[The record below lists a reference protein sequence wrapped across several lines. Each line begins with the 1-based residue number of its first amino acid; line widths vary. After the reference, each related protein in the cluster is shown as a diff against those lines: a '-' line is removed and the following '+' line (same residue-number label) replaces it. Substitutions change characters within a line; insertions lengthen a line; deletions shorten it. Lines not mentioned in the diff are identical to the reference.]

1 LEGAI
6 VTDADARPGW
16 TPDDLSAATDESV
29 DHLAE
34 LANDGLLI
42 RRADGQY
49 DSDSLNRVQLIR
61 FVRDRGIDQA
71 QLAAAVDAQGDLL
84 GVFDGLSTAEP
95 TNMTLQ
101 QAGSQVGLPPD
112 LMAELIEILGWDAD
126 AMASNEDVDALG
138 LFVQAVSTGLE
149 REPLLQL
156 VRVYAD
162 LLDRLADAEVRIFHE
177 YVHEQFRARGLAGH
191 ELLKATESLGKPLL
205 ELVEPAVIYFH
216 RRAWLRVNGEDLLR
230 HLMEETTP
238 STPTPGETVAT
249 VLFIDLAGFTSLTV
263 AMGDAAAADVLRRF
277 GSMVRASAG
286 ENSGRIVKQ
295 IGDAFMLTFTQ
306 AGDAIDFGLD
316 IGHRVAGESQFPS
329 AHVGAHTGAVL
340 FREGDYVGGAVNLAA
355 RVASAS
361 GAGQFL
367 ITEAVQAAAR
377 QGTDAELTP
386 LPPRP
391 LKGVAE
397 PVNLIDVR
405 PKGDVGREHQRDL
418 VCGMRLDPADV
429 ATVTR
434 WQGRSYSFCSQE
446 CADIFAEAPERYAVK
461 ETRV

>member
-1 LEGAI
+1 M
-6 VTDADARPGW
+6 TDAEPGW

-42 RRADGQY
+42 RREDGRY
-49 DSDSLNRVQLIR
+49 DTDSLNRVQLVQ
-61 FVRDRGIDQA
+61 FVRGRGVDHA
-71 QLAAAVDAQGDLL
+71 QLAAAVNAQGDLL

-95 TNMTLQ
+95 THLTLQ
-101 QAGSQVGLPPD
+101 QAGSQAGLPPD

-126 AMASNEDVDALG
+126 AMATSEDVDALE

-156 VRVYAD
+156 IRVYAD

-177 YVHEQFRARGLAGH
+177 YVHEQFRAQGLDGP

-205 ELVEPAVIYFH
+205 ELVEPAVLYFH
-216 RRAWLRVNGEDLLR
+216 RRAWQRVNAEDLLR

-249 VLFIDLAGFTSLTV
+249 VLFIDLAGFTPLTV
-263 AMGDAAAADVLRRF
+263 AMGDAAAADVLGRF
-277 GSMVRASAG
+277 GAMVRASA
-286 ENSGRIVKQ
+286 SQHHGRIVKQ
-295 IGDAFMLTFTQ
+295 IGDAYMLTFTQ
-306 AGDAIDFGLD
+306 AGDAIDFGLE
-316 IGHRVAGESQFPS
+316 IGQRVAEESQFPS
-329 AHVGAHTGAVL
+329 AHIGAHTGTVL
-340 FREGDYVGGAVNLAA
+340 FRDGDYVGGAVNLAA
-355 RVASAS
+355 RVASAG

-367 ITEAVQAAAR
+367 ITDAVRTAA
-377 QGTDAELTP
+377 GEVPDAEFTA
-386 LPPRP
+386 LPART
-391 LKGVAE
+391 LKGIVD
-397 PVNLIDVR
+397 PVDLIDVR
-405 PKGDVGREHQRDL
+405 PKGDVGRPRQRDP
-418 VCGMRLDPADV
+418 VCGMRLDPGDV

-446 CADIFAEAPERYAVK
+446 CAQIFADAPERYAVD
-461 ETRV
+461 ETST